1 MADMPWLTTERGL
14 DMAECA
20 PVHPLLDIQGTPPK
34 VLHCNASSVCWK
46 EGNMEGIPGCG

>member
-14 DMAECA
+14 DTAECA

-34 VLHCNASSVCWK
+34 VLHCNASSACWK